1 MAAVNPY
8 MPPNAFVADVSTAD
22 SEAEAIRQEHIKH
35 EASVR
40 SIGVLYY
47 IGGVMMLLGTLAL
60 IAASFAMPEDG
71 GMVGV
76 IGVLYGA
83 FAALSIALG
92 RGIRRLQAW
101 ARTTATVLAAIGLLG
116 FPVGTLIN
124 GYILYLLLSEKG
136 KRVFAPDYADIVAA
150 TPHIKY
156 RTSLLV
162 WLLVL
167 LLVVAIVG
175 IVAAITIPAITA

>member
-47 IGGVMMLLGTLAL
+47 IGGVMLLLGTLAL

-71 GMVGV
+71 AMVGV

-92 RGIRRLQAW
+92 RGIRRLRAW
-101 ARTTATVLAAIGLLG
+101 ATNNGNRSGCHWLARFSRGHAYQRLHSVPS
-116 FPVGTLIN
+116 PVGEGQACFRAGLR
-124 GYILYLLLSEKG
+124 GYRRGDSAHQI
-136 KRVFAPDYADIVAA
+136 
-150 TPHIKY
+150 PHVPA
-156 RTSLLV
+156 R
-162 WLLVL
+162 
-167 LLVVAIVG
+167 VVAG
-175 IVAAITIPAITA
+175 RTARRRDPRHCGRDHDSRR